1 MKVSDEEAQKT
12 QSMSG
17 GSDDRDERKEVQRTS
32 GATRR
37 IVVQDVA
44 GEKLPPATGRKLEA
58 PSGEYMHEGT
68 RPVRHPGTIGK
79 SVRPSSKDRVNVKRL
94 VMIAGGLV
102 AILIVVPFVAI
113 VLRAVRNTKPSPA
126 SQSSAVASATASQT
140 PVAVE
145 VASPQETATPSAQV
159 EETPDDGSLVEV
171 EAAEVRSMVLQLA
184 SQISQKSGYEF
195 GPEFIELIRG
205 RTLEYSNEK
214 TLVGARQFRR
224 EINKSFRDEG
234 LNPLMGYVLAM
245 SRSKFDPVSAQKGV
259 GIWQLPVGVA
269 RSQGYLGATENSSKL
284 KVPETS
290 AQIAASYTRQLL
302 SAFDSE
308 DFMYAIACFGMS
320 LQEAGQLQARL
331 VNAAPDAKSRRDVMK
346 VIKAGV
352 LTGDQVDNIARFFAA
367 GIVGENPQE
376 FGLANSQPL
385 SSLY

>member
-17 GSDDRDERKEVQRTS
+17 GSDDRDVRKDVQRTS
-32 GATRR
+32 GATKR
-37 IVVQDVA
+37 IVVQDAA
-44 GEKLPPATGRKLEA
+44 GEKLPPATGRRLEA
-58 PSGEYMHEGT
+58 PSGEPVYEGART
-68 RPVRHPGTIGK
+68 VRHSATL
-79 SVRPSSKDRVNVKRL
+79 RPSSKDRVNVKRL

-102 AILIVVPFVAI
+102 AILIVVPVVAI
-113 VLRAVRNTKPSPA
+113 VLRAVRNTKPRPA
-126 SQSSAVASATASQT
+126 SQSSAVAPAASQT

-145 VASPQETATPSAQV
+145 VASPQQTATPTAHV
-159 EETPDDGSLVEV
+159 EETPVDGSLVEV

-331 VNAAPDAKSRRDVMK
+331 VNAAPDTKSRRDVMK

>member
-12 QSMSG
+12 QSMPG
-17 GSDDRDERKEVQRTS
+17 GSDNRDERKDVQRTS
-32 GATRR
+32 GAARR
-37 IVVQDVA
+37 IVVQELA
-44 GEKLPPATGRKLEA
+44 GEKLPPARGRKLDA
-58 PSGEYMHEGT
+58 PSSDSTHEGART
-68 RPVRHPGTIGK
+68 VGHSRTIIK
-79 SVRPSSKDRVNVKRL
+79 TVRPSSKDSVNVRRL

-102 AILIVVPFVAI
+102 AILIVVPVVAV
-113 VLRAVRNTKPSPA
+113 VLHSLRNSKPNQG
-126 SQSSAVASATASQT
+126 SQSSAVAPAVGSQT

-145 VASPQETATPSAQV
+145 VISPNPSTTPSAHV
-159 EETPDDGSLVEV
+159 EDAPDNGSLVEV
-171 EAAEVRSMVLQLA
+171 EAAEVRLMVLQLA

-214 TLVGARQFRR
+214 TLIGARQFRR

-234 LNPLMGYVLAM
+234 LNPLVGYVLAM

-331 VNAAPDAKSRRDVMK
+331 VNAAPDTKSRRDVMK
-346 VIKAGV
+346 VIRAGV